1 MENALELNEKKFTG
15 KKTSV
20 ILFIACF
27 LTYACA
33 YIARGNYSIVIND
46 MKTNGII
53 NDNIAGLISGI
64 YFAFYALGQFT
75 NGLIADKKNPFYMV
89 LIGIAIIILSNV
101 AMTVFYKPSFL
112 LVLWWG
118 LNGVG
123 QSMLWTPI
131 FSIIGTAL
139 NPDMKFTFLTVIALA
154 TPVGKLSGY
163 FVSGLA
169 LDLGGKIWKSVF
181 YAAALIMLVVL
192 AFWLTTFLSV
202 KKKLV
207 FVQKEEKKE
216 EEKKGGLWQ
225 ALVLSGTA
233 ILLPSL
239 IVHGL
244 FLNGAVEWVPTI
256 IQNNYGVSK
265 SVSSYVMMIIPA
277 IGTLGVLFGNFL
289 YKKFGKDEIKC
300 SVLVMGMSLLF
311 VAILFAMSFSS
322 GNLLGK
328 IPECIL
334 FVLIFG
340 LMYTVQLSFNH
351 LMISLFP
358 MKFAGLG
365 LAASVSGLLNAVNY
379 GGSAISTY
387 GMSFIVDNYVV
398 LFAIWAATLVIAI
411 VSLILSKKKVREF
424 SKNNQGV

>member
-15 KKTSV
+15 KKISV

-33 YIARGNYSIVIND
+33 YIARDNYSIVIKD
-46 MKTNGII
+46 MKTIGII
-53 NDNIAGLISGI
+53 DDNIGGLILGI
-64 YFAFYALGQFT
+64 YYAFYALGQFI

-89 LIGIAIIILSNV
+89 IIGIAIIILSNI

-112 LVLWWG
+112 LVVWWG

-154 TPVGKLSGY
+154 TPVGKISAYL
-163 FVSGLA
+163 VSGLA
-169 LDLGGKIWKSVF
+169 LDLGGEIWKSVF

-207 FVQKEEKKE
+207 FVQNKEKKE
-216 EEKKGGLWQ
+216 EGKKGGLWQ

-244 FLNGAVEWVPTI
+244 FLNGAVSWVPTI
-256 IQNNYGVSK
+256 IRNNYGVSK
-265 SVSSYVMMIIPA
+265 SVSSFVMMIIPA
-277 IGTLGVLFGNFL
+277 IGMLGVLFGNFL
-289 YKKFGKDEIKC
+289 YKKSGKDEIKC

-334 FVLIFG
+334 FVFVFG

-379 GGSAISTY
+379 VGSSISSY
-387 GMSFIVDNYVV
+387 GMSFIVDNSVV

-411 VSLILSKKKVREF
+411 VTLILSKKKVREF